1 MGFPFQEGC
10 SQEEEAWSILRSRGQ
25 QHELPGGDVVP
36 QGLRGNQP
44 RALRDS
50 DSDPLSLRVRGSGRL
65 ASLLVLKMSGCAFK
79 NLKFTPL

>member
-25 QHELPGGDVVP
+25 QHELPGGDVMP

-50 DSDPLSLRVRGSGRL
+50 DSDP
-65 ASLLVLKMSGCAFK
+65 
-79 NLKFTPL
+79 